1 MTKYIIRRILMAIP
15 VVFLMVLATFVLVHA
30 MPGGPFDAIGQ
41 RSMPE
46 HIRILLER
54 RYGLDKPLYQQFFD
68 YLMNLLRGDFGPLF
82 RQPSQTVNDIIAQ
95 TFPVSIQLGLMSVAV
110 GFVLGIPLGIFAAL
124 NHNTPIDYTTTFL
137 AVIGVSIPALVMGP
151 LLIYTF
157 GVKLGWL
164 PIAFWGADPPFILGF
179 LPKPTADF
187 WSHAVMPVFSIGTG
201 MAAGIARLTRA
212 GLLDV
217 LSSDYIRT
225 ARAKGLRERVVIVV
239 HALKN
244 SLIPVVTILGPLL
257 AGAVTGSFITE
268 QIFALNGMGRRFV
281 NSIGER
287 EYFLQTSLVLVYG
300 VLLIFG
306 NLLVDIIYAWLD
318 PRIRYD

>member
-110 GFVLGIPLGIFAAL
+110 GFVLGIPLGVFAAL